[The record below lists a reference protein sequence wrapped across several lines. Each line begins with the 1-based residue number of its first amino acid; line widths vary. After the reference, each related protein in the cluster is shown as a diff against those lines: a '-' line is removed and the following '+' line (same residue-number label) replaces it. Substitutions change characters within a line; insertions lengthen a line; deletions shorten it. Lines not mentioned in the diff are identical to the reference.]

1 LLRVEAIRKFGS
13 KIGDV
18 MKSKIILASAMCVVS
33 LALSLSL
40 RAQITQ
46 KASAS
51 PSATAKAAASPAA
64 SSAKQSIRPAPFHG
78 MISAVDQNAKTFT
91 LSGKKQS
98 RVFKVTDK
106 TSITKAGKPATMT
119 DVTENKE
126 ASGSYWRNADG
137 TLEAKT
143 VKLEPIAKAKTSATS
158 PAPSPKV
165 SPEPKP

>member
-1 LLRVEAIRKFGS
+1 
-13 KIGDV
+13 
-18 MKSKIILASAMCVVS
+18 
-33 LALSLSL
+33 
-40 RAQITQ
+40 
-46 KASAS
+46 
-51 PSATAKAAASPAA
+51 
-64 SSAKQSIRPAPFHG
+64 

-91 LSGKKQS
+91 LLGKKQS

-119 DVTENKE
+119 DVTENEE

-143 VKLEPIAKAKTSATS
+143 VKLGPIAKAKTSATS
-158 PAPSPKV
+158 PATSPKT